1 MPVKPL
7 QCFSWRGVKG
17 YMETL
22 SNINLVFGQK
32 LRQARKEAN
41 ITQEELAF
49 KAGFDRTYISLLER
63 GQRSPSLTNV
73 FRLCSVLNITPG
85 SLLDSV
91 YRGFLMLEKR
101 IQAVDDE

>member
-1 MPVKPL
+1 
-7 QCFSWRGVKG
+7 
-17 YMETL
+17 METL

-63 GQRSPSLTNV
+63 GQRSPSLVNV
-73 FRLCSVLNITPG
+73 FRLCSVLNTTPG

-91 YRGFLMLEKR
+91 YEGFLMLEKR
-101 IQAVDDE
+101 VQDVNDE